1 MITHLMVRDF
11 AIIEHA
17 EMAFD
22 SGLNIITG
30 ETGAGKSIMVEAISL
45 ALGSRADSSYVRTG
59 KEKSL
64 IQMVALLE
72 GHETILTREISAN
85 GKNICKVNGEIVSL
99 GQLSS
104 VSQRIA
110 DIHGQYDHQSLLHP
124 ENHIQF
130 VDSYHHIELF
140 PLINTV
146 KELYDQH
153 RVLLQKLRRLES
165 QSEEM
170 ERMKD
175 FMRYQLEEIKQ
186 ANLYPEEE
194 AELAEKKV
202 LLQNSEKIHQ
212 KLSIVTDKMKG
223 DQVSA
228 LDGIYESL
236 MALKD
241 ISVYSDALREI
252 EEVFQDMYYG
262 LEEALREVEM
272 NLEKMSYS
280 PDELEEILDR
290 LHLIQQLKKKYGQDY
305 ASILQF
311 QNDLTEKL
319 NVVENYDET
328 KSQYE
333 IKLQHVENQLELAC
347 DALTQARKSSALD
360 LELQIQKELSELGF
374 QHAQLKINV
383 EALPDFSE
391 NGMDKVE
398 FLIRTNKGE
407 PLKPLSRIASGGEM
421 SRIMLAFKKVIADFD
436 QIPSMIF
443 DEIDSGISGVAAS
456 IVGKK
461 LKQIAD
467 TKQVI
472 CITHLPQI
480 AACGKQN
487 FRIEKKE
494 TDTSTI
500 TQVISL
506 NSTDK
511 IQEIARLLGGET
523 ITSTTLESA
532 KELIMAST

>member
-1 MITHLMVRDF
+1 
-11 AIIEHA
+11 
-17 EMAFD
+17 
-22 SGLNIITG
+22 
-30 ETGAGKSIMVEAISL
+30 
-45 ALGSRADSSYVRTG
+45 
-59 KEKSL
+59 
-64 IQMVALLE
+64 
-72 GHETILTREISAN
+72 
-85 GKNICKVNGEIVSL
+85 
-99 GQLSS
+99 
-104 VSQRIA
+104 
-110 DIHGQYDHQSLLHP
+110 
-124 ENHIQF
+124 
-130 VDSYHHIELF
+130 
-140 PLINTV
+140 
-146 KELYDQH
+146 
-153 RVLLQKLRRLES
+153 
-165 QSEEM
+165 
-170 ERMKD
+170 
-175 FMRYQLEEIKQ
+175 
-186 ANLYPEEE
+186 
-194 AELAEKKV
+194 
-202 LLQNSEKIHQ
+202 
-212 KLSIVTDKMKG
+212 
-223 DQVSA
+223 
-228 LDGIYESL
+228 
-236 MALKD
+236 
-241 ISVYSDALREI
+241 
-252 EEVFQDMYYG
+252 MYYG

-532 KELIMAST
+532 RELIMAST